1 MSALLE
7 NLNEI
12 ISCKQKRL
20 IEINQQISLI
30 ENQISEI
37 ASIFSDENIET
48 MLQNA
53 LTVAAKRQELDIQKE
68 VLINAETTTRQE
80 LEALQRRLQQVQ
92 TEDYLK
98 DLRETAIECN
108 KTLEILKSQ
117 FKKLR
122 SIEAR
127 LSCLP
132 LQRRPITY
140 NFRGNLPS
148 FKILQTCIVVEQELL
163 SALDQINWND

>member
-7 NLNEI
+7 NLKEI
-12 ISCKQKRL
+12 INCKQKRL
-20 IEINQQISLI
+20 IEIGQQISLI
-30 ENQISEI
+30 ESQIGDT
-37 ASIFSDENIET
+37 ASISSNENIET

-68 VLINAETTTRQE
+68 VLNNAKTATRQE
-80 LEALQRRLQQVQ
+80 LEALQERLQQVQ
-92 TEDYLK
+92 IEDYLK
-98 DLRETAIECN
+98 DLRAAAFECN

-117 FKKLR
+117 FKELR
-122 SIEAR
+122 KIEAK

-140 NFRGNLPS
+140 NFRGNLPG
-148 FKILQTCIVVEQELL
+148 FKILQTCIVVEQQLL

>member
-12 ISCKQKRL
+12 INCKQERL
-20 IEINQQISLI
+20 NEINQQISLI
-30 ENQISEI
+30 EDQISKI
-37 ASIFSDENIET
+37 NSISSDKNIET
-48 MLQNA
+48 MLHNA

-68 VLINAETTTRQE
+68 VLTKAEAATQQE
-80 LEALQRRLQQVQ
+80 LEALRMRLQQVQ

-98 DLRETAIECN
+98 DLRETAVECN

-117 FKKLR
+117 FKELR
-122 SIEAR
+122 KIEAK

-148 FKILQTCIVVEQELL
+148 FKILQTCIVVEQQLL